1 MDKDTV
7 IKVENLHKKFCR
19 SLKRS
24 MFYGS
29 VDVAKNMLGMSV
41 DSERLRK
48 DEFWALQDIN
58 FDLKKG
64 EALGI
69 VGENGSGKTTLL
81 RLINGIFPPDKGKI
95 FIRGKIGA
103 LIAVGAGFH
112 PHMTGRENIYLNG
125 TILGMSKNE
134 IKNKFEEIVKF
145 ADIGDFL
152 EAPVATYSSG
162 MNVRLGFSIA
172 IHCQPEILLVDEILA
187 VGDKDFQI
195 KCYQKFNDVRKS
207 GTTILLVAH
216 NEYTILECTK
226 KCLYLKKGKEVIYG
240 ETEKVINR
248 YIGDVLKHKSE
259 SAVKENFTSEIK
271 IKEPEIN
278 PEKLSKKASIKS
290 LDFYDEEGKKTEQI
304 TSGDSVTIVVNL
316 RVKKALHNPIVG
328 VNFYDQRGFMYCA
341 NSEYEKINFGEYLK
355 PGKTQIVIKIPRF
368 YLPTNNYVCSVIVAE
383 EMSANLVYWHDM
395 SYKLVV
401 GRATGAR
408 GDIKIPI
415 SWELTKKN

>member
-1 MDKDTV
+1 MDNDTV

-29 VDVAKNMLGMSV
+29 IDVARNMMGINFSPG
-41 DSERLRK
+41 RLRK
-48 DEFWALQDIN
+48 NEFWALQDIN
-58 FDLKKG
+58 FEVKKG

-81 RLINGIFPPDKGKI
+81 RLINGIFPPDKGTISIKG
-95 FIRGKIGA
+95 RIGA

-125 TILGMSKNE
+125 TILGMSRKE
-134 IKNKFEEIVKF
+134 IRDKFQKIINF

-152 EAPVATYSSG
+152 DAPVATYSSG

-172 IHCQPEILLVDEILA
+172 IHCHPDILLVDEILA

-195 KCYQKFNDVRKS
+195 KCYQKFNEVRKN
-207 GTTILLVAH
+207 GTTIVLVAH

-226 KCLYLKKGKEVIYG
+226 KCLYLNKGREALYG
-240 ETEKVINR
+240 DTEKVVNK
-248 YIGDVLKHKSE
+248 YISDVLKHKSE
-259 SAVKENFTSEIK
+259 STTKEIFLSNTK
-271 IKEPEIN
+271 QKEPEIKKGN
-278 PEKLSKKASIKS
+278 LSKKALINSLRFFDKHDNETQSIS
-290 LDFYDEEGKKTEQI
+290 
-304 TSGDSVTIVVNL
+304 SGDSLTIVVDL
-316 RVKKALHNPIVG
+316 RVKKALHKPIVG
-328 VNFYDQRGFMYCA
+328 VNFYDQKGFMYCA

-355 PGKTQIVIKIPRF
+355 PGKVKLTIHIPKF
-368 YLPTNNYVCSVIVAE
+368 YLPTNNYVCSVILAE
-383 EMSANLVYWHDM
+383 EMSANLVDWHDM

-401 GRATGAR
+401 GRAMGAR
-408 GDIKIPI
+408 GDLKIPL
-415 SWELTKKN
+415 SWSLTK